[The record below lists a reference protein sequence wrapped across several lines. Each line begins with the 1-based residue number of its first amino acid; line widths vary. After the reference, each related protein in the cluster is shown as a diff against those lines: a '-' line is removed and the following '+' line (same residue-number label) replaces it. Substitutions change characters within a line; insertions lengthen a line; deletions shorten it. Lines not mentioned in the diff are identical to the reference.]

1 MNTSCISVLAVKRAV
16 GAAAILLTFTVT
28 ACSPSDP
35 EPDRSWSEFEA
46 CARAF
51 SSREDAPWTQRM
63 WVEAYR
69 NGNDENPFPS
79 TIECEKVMPI
89 PTTER

>member
-1 MNTSCISVLAVKRAV
+1 MRRAV

-28 ACSPSDP
+28 SCSPSDP

-51 SSREDAPWTQRM
+51 SSLEEAPAWHQRM
-63 WVEAYR
+63 WVENYR
-69 NGNDENPFPS
+69 NGTDSNPFPS
-79 TIECEKVMPI
+79 TIECEKVMPLSD
-89 PTTER
+89 